1 MTRKEYELPLC
12 ELVHVVVSS
21 NFASNQT
28 VDQVEVPEPE
38 EGDPIIF

>member
-1 MTRKEYELPLC
+1 MALDQYESPLC
-12 ELVHVVVSS
+12 EVVPVVVSS

-28 VDQVEVPEPE
+28 VEQVEVPEPE